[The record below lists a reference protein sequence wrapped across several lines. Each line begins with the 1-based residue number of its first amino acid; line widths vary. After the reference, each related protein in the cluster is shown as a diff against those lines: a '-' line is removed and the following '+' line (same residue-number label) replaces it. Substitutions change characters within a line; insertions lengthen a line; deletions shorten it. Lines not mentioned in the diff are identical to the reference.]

1 MKNKINNSH
10 LIDSFL
16 NKAKQCFERNQLD
29 EALSHCMKIIEI
41 DPNHSNTYNN
51 IGIIFHK
58 KNDFEKAIINYEKAI
73 EYNPNHKEALNN
85 LGTVLKD
92 NGQIDA
98 AIEYFKIA
106 IEIEEDFLDS
116 LNNLATCFYLKN
128 QNFDAIEVCLKVLRF
143 DEDNVKSLLT
153 LSRIIKGLR
162 FNKHLPEIEQS
173 IYKIIEKKISTPRE
187 MGPVSIN
194 MLLLNPVL
202 SNLLENYEKDSSLDI
217 DNEIKKINKIP
228 LLKKLISEI
237 QIVDIK
243 IERFLGY
250 LRKRILL
257 NYKKINRKSDL
268 ENILSSLSF
277 YYVINEYIF
286 PISEIEKS
294 VIQLIDETISKN
306 LNDIN
311 SFGLEV
317 LILSC
322 YKRLNEYSWSKS
334 LLNFKYSKI
343 FKVHLQDYFEE
354 NEIKRQIP
362 RLDKIEDEVSKKIRK
377 QYESYPYPRWNTV
390 VDSGNEITLESFL
403 NRLNIKIKDES
414 ISKLS
419 DFKILIAG
427 CGTGQTSVINA
438 KRFSN
443 SDILAIDLSLSSLSY
458 ASRKVK
464 EFGIKNINFMQA
476 DILDLKK
483 LNKKFHFIECTGVLH
498 HMKDPIRGLQILN
511 QHLEHGGFMKI
522 GLYSKYG
529 RKELN
534 QFKTNLKVD
543 LDIDEPQ
550 KLVSIREKIIEN
562 YEKHLPQMFLSI
574 DFFSLSGFKDYLLNV
589 HENQYCIEEIIS
601 ILKNISLEFC
611 GFEFPNSNQ
620 IIRQIKKEIPDF
632 DERNLADW
640 NDYELKHPSF
650 FSKMYQFWCQK
661 V

>member
-128 QNFDAIEVCLKVLRF
+128 QNFDAIEVCLKILRF

-277 YYVINEYIF
+277 YYVINEYIS
-286 PISEIEKS
+286 PISEIEKN

-311 SFGLEV
+311 SFDLEI

-334 LLNFKYSKI
+334 LLNFKYLKI
-343 FKVHLQDYFEE
+343 LKVHLQDYFEE
-354 NEIKRQIP
+354 NEIKKQIP
-362 RLDKIEDEVSKKIRK
+362 RLDEIEDEVSKKIRK

-511 QHLEHGGFMKI
+511 QHLEHGGFIKI

-543 LDIDEPQ
+543 LDIDDPQ
-550 KLVSIREKIIEN
+550 KLISFREKIIEN

-661 V
+661 L

>member
-128 QNFDAIEVCLKVLRF
+128 QNFDAIEVCLKILRF

-277 YYVINEYIF
+277 YYVINEYIS
-286 PISEIEKS
+286 PISEIEKN

-343 FKVHLQDYFEE
+343 LKVHLQDYFEE
-354 NEIKRQIP
+354 NEIKKQIP
-362 RLDKIEDEVSKKIRK
+362 RLDEIEDEVSKKIRK

-511 QHLEHGGFMKI
+511 QHLEHGGFIKI

-543 LDIDEPQ
+543 LDIDDPQ
-550 KLVSIREKIIEN
+550 KLISFREKIIEN

-640 NDYELKHPSF
+640 NDFELKNPSF